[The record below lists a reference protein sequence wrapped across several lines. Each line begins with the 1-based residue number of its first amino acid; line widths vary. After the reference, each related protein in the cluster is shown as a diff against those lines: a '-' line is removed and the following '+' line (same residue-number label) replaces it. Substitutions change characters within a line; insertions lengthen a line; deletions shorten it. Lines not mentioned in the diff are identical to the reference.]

1 MSSNSGKKFKP
12 VNICHIC
19 QGDDP
24 ECDMCEGTGVM
35 LLDED
40 NQEAQIFLNNE
51 NFDLDDE

>member
-1 MSSNSGKKFKP
+1 MSNSGKKFKP
-12 VNICHIC
+12 VHICSIC

-24 ECDMCEGTGVM
+24 ECEMCEGTGVM